1 MSMSTIE
8 TTPVDTPH
16 KVVMDNGD
24 AVMSKGSD
32 NHEQTNGSIPH
43 FEENKTKEVGSVPIE
58 STPDLTRKSS
68 PPLVLVEN
76 EERVKD
82 GGGDGEEER
91 EEEVKIKSSKG
102 HTRGSSVSSG
112 VGSHGQVS

>member
-1 MSMSTIE
+1 MSTIK
-8 TTPVDTPH
+8 TAPVDTPH

-24 AVMSKGSD
+24 AVMSKDSD

-43 FEENKTKEVGSVPIE
+43 FEENKTKGSGSVPME

-76 EERVKD
+76 EEKVID
-82 GGGDGEEER
+82 GEGEEER
-91 EEEVKIKSSKG
+91 EEEVKMKSPKG

>member
-1 MSMSTIE
+1 MSTIE
-8 TTPVDTPH
+8 TTPADTPH
-16 KVVMDNGD
+16 KVVMGNGD
-24 AVMSKGSD
+24 AVISKESD
-32 NHEQTNGSIPH
+32 NHEQANGSILH
-43 FEENKTKEVGSVPIE
+43 FEENTTKEVGSVPME

-76 EERVKD
+76 EEGVKD
-82 GGGDGEEER
+82 GEGEEER